1 MTPFDNLKRHTP
13 APAWRCAVF
22 CCVTISFWLPHAEC
36 HGDDAQR
43 GPTRPSIAV
52 DMKAGVVA
60 IRGLTKQE
68 LEIATQITPD
78 DLAAV
83 LRVAVGDESA
93 ASNSDGPWLLGKVQ
107 TSSGTITFRPRFPFR
122 DGIDYSAAARL
133 ELLGDRD
140 VRLTKTFV
148 RPIAKVEAP
157 EVVAVYPTSS
167 RLPSN
172 LLKFYLHFSKPM
184 QQGSSYRHLKLIDRD
199 ANKIVEFPF
208 LELGEELWDPSG
220 KRLTVLFDPGRV
232 KQGLKPRE
240 IAGPVLVP
248 GKHYRLLISE
258 DWRGANQSRLAA
270 SFSKDFE
277 TTTADTIQPSPKKW
291 KVGSPKP
298 VTRDP
303 LVLTFAESLDRAM
316 LERVLSVELDGQ
328 AVKGEV
334 TINANETRWVFA
346 PTNPWPSELRSLRIR
361 CDTTLEDNAGNSIGR
376 AFEATSGDA
385 PSVRGAVL
393 IPVPRRGDN

>member
-1 MTPFDNLKRHTP
+1 
-13 APAWRCAVF
+13 
-22 CCVTISFWLPHAEC
+22 
-36 HGDDAQR
+36 
-43 GPTRPSIAV
+43 
-52 DMKAGVVA
+52 MKAGVVSV
-60 IRGLTKQE
+60 RGLMKQE
-68 LEIATQITPD
+68 LRIATQLTPD

-83 LRVAVGDESA
+83 LRVAVGDDSA
-93 ASNSDGPWLLGKVQ
+93 VSNSDGPWLLGKVEIA
-107 TSSGTITFRPRFPFR
+107 SGAITFRPRFPFR
-122 DGIDYSAAARL
+122 DGVAYSAAARL

-148 RPIAKVEAP
+148 RPIGKVEAP

-199 ANKIVEFPF
+199 ENKIVEFPF

-220 KRLTVLFDPGRV
+220 KRLTLLFDPGRV

-248 GKHYRLLISE
+248 GKRYRLLISE

-298 VTRDP
+298 GTHDP

-316 LERVLSVELDGQ
+316 IERVLSVELDGQ
-328 AVKGEV
+328 AVKGQI
-334 TINANETRWVFA
+334 TIDANEMRWVFT
-346 PTNPWPSELRSLRIR
+346 PMNPWPGELRSLRIR

-376 AFEATSGDA
+376 AFESD
-385 PSVRGAVL
+385 
-393 IPVPRRGDN
+393 